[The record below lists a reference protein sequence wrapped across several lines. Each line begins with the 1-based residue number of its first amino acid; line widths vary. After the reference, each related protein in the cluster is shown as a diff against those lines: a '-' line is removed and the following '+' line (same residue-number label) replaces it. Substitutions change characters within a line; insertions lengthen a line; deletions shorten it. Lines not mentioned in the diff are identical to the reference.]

1 MQRSLIFIVL
11 VLASLHCGRAMLYD
25 NVSYLDLQK
34 YELGQERMP
43 FQGRVLM
50 MPLMRMA
57 HSSAAMIRISKSPHE
72 KRVMTAERPDPEKVL
87 STLIACACVAGMGLL
102 GTWEAIRLRLPWW
115 LPWTLTLVILFVSYA
130 SRSEQNFWYP
140 YDAPEFLLFSL
151 GTVFV
156 VQQRYWLL
164 LLLMPIIA
172 ANRETAIFLA
182 VLWLFVDWN
191 RERPWPAV
199 LRTSLLLVPYAAIY
213 LAIAHYFAHQP
224 SITGPRMAENLRALR
239 SPKYWPQ
246 LTSAFGYLWVVL
258 LLFWKRLSQISRR
271 LLLGL
276 LPCVL
281 VTLFFGVWF
290 ESRIFGEFTLAVAL
304 LCSEIF
310 ASVYLNRG
318 SVPPPEPK
326 LAPQA

>member
-50 MPLMRMA
+50 TPLMRMA
-57 HSSAAMIRISKSPHE
+57 HSSAAMIRISRSPHE

-115 LPWTLTLVILFVSYA
+115 LPWTLTLAILFVSYA

-156 VQQRYWLL
+156 VQQRYWPL

-172 ANRETAIFLA
+172 ANRETAIFLRSCGC
-182 VLWLFVDWN
+182 LSTGTGSG
-191 RERPWPAV
+191 P
-199 LRTSLLLVPYAAIY
+199 
-213 LAIAHYFAHQP
+213 
-224 SITGPRMAENLRALR
+224 GPRSCEQLCCWCRMRRCSGHRASLRASTVHYR
-239 SPKYWPQ
+239 
-246 LTSAFGYLWVVL
+246 AAHG
-258 LLFWKRLSQISRR
+258 
-271 LLLGL
+271 
-276 LPCVL
+276 
-281 VTLFFGVWF
+281 
-290 ESRIFGEFTLAVAL
+290 
-304 LCSEIF
+304 
-310 ASVYLNRG
+310 
-318 SVPPPEPK
+318 
-326 LAPQA
+326 